1 MTTILEKF
9 YILDYPFD
17 NQAEILVGRRFLH
30 AIGGTLCT
38 KERATSFFDGKCHQ
52 SFKTIKQETEGNG
65 LEVNETTY
73 IEPLYPFD
81 CCIQTEVNRQLQTI
95 VNPLREAKF
104 WERTIRLLGTL
115 PVNLEWKPCFQR
127 CHSNEEEATGKWKI
141 EIRLTDPYG
150 NVYMQ
155 GFTTTRRLS
164 RYKKLSDIIQMSD
177 DAGSSSTKSKRARI
191 ATPQLARPTTT
202 DMNDKIERLETH
214 VRNIEGM
221 IRRQSYHL
229 DRYAAILEHIGAKEG
244 ITFKEPYNPP
254 NYAEEQHQNN
264 E

>member
-1 MTTILEKF
+1 MNQFLSILCLLIVPRPVRATLEPVEKVDWDTTMSYEEAKQIGVTKEILCHVGMTTILEKF
-9 YILDYPFD
+9 YIYPFD

-65 LEVNETTY
+65 MEVNETTY

-115 PVNLEWKPCFQR
+115 LVNLEWKPCFQR
-127 CHSNEEEATGKWKI
+127 CHSNEEEATDKWKI

-155 GFTTTRRLS
+155 GFTTKKTTRRLS
-164 RYKKLSDIIQMSD
+164 RYQKLSDIMS
-177 DAGSSSTKSKRARI
+177 
-191 ATPQLARPTTT
+191 
-202 DMNDKIERLETH
+202 
-214 VRNIEGM
+214 
-221 IRRQSYHL
+221 
-229 DRYAAILEHIGAKEG
+229 
-244 ITFKEPYNPP
+244 P
-254 NYAEEQHQNN
+254 NYTPN
-264 E
+264 